1 MLLALSSVLLVLF
14 AHWFSDFVM
23 QTQWMATN
31 KSSSNV
37 ALGAH
42 VGVYCVCMFFILL
55 AIMSPVVAAT
65 YVLVNGVAHGA
76 TDWVTSRVS
85 GFFYRRENWHL
96 FFVTIGFDQFLHV
109 ALLLATLGWL
119 S

>member
-1 MLLALSSVLLVLF
+1 MLLPLSSALLVLF

-23 QTQWMATN
+23 QSHWMATN
-31 KSSSNV
+31 KSSNNV

-42 VGVYCVCMFFILL
+42 VGVYCVFMYLILL
-55 AIMSPVVAAT
+55 ALMSPTVAAV
-65 YVLVNGVAHGA
+65 YVLVNGAAHGV

-85 GFFYRRENWHL
+85 GFFYKRENWHL
-96 FFVTIGFDQFLHV
+96 FFVTIGFDQLLHV